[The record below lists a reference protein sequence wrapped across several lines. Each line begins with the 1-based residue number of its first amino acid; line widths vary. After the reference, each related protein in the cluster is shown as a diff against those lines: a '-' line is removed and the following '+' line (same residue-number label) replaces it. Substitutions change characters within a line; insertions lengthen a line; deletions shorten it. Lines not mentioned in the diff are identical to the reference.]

1 MFDSLDEKM
10 KHDAAQETTKSEQA
24 VKWVVVAALSV
35 LVFGGLY
42 FAVRLME

>member
-1 MFDSLDEKM
+1 MFDSLDDQM
-10 KHDAAQETTKSEQA
+10 KVDAAKETTKGEQA

-42 FAVRLME
+42 FAVRVLE